1 MVEIKGKWP
10 PSQNTF
16 CPKVERF
23 FCFLTKTIFSVEKPL
38 FSGADS
44 GGKNGLVL

>member
-23 FCFLTKTIFSVEKPL
+23 FLLSDENYIFRGKTAVF
-38 FSGADS
+38 
-44 GGKNGLVL
+44 GGR